1 MSAIPLLDNQN
12 LDQRKLFRYS
22 VVYLFL
28 TAIILMI
35 QNYIRY
41 GGHSSYDPG
50 IGGTYLMVSVLGFI
64 PVVLLVHKSLDW
76 FSNWK
81 VNHYWTFAA
90 ILGLLIIVV
99 FFILSNIILHVFGY
113 FEGWV
118 DMKYASWYFGK
129 EALIHGLLLAGNFF
143 FLQERK
149 DDQQKVISANHGR
162 KEITIKAD
170 LIEWIEADDHYLKIH
185 LADQSLIKRTTL
197 EKMADE
203 LQPDF
208 VRIHRKYLVNK
219 QEIIG
224 KEKSG
229 RDEYVVMKTGTKV
242 KVGRSYQPLEVLK
255 NT

>member
-12 LDQRKLFRYS
+12 LDHRKLFRYS
-22 VVYLFL
+22 VAYLVL

-41 GGHSSYDPG
+41 GGHSSYDPS

-81 VNHYWTFAA
+81 SNHYWTFATVW
-90 ILGLLIIVV
+90 GLVIVAV
-99 FFILSNIILHVFGY
+99 FFILSNVILHAFGY
-113 FEGWV
+113 FDGWINA
-118 DMKYASWYFGK
+118 KYASWYFGK
-129 EALIHGLLLAGNFF
+129 EAFIHGLLLAGNFF
-143 FLQERK
+143 FLQERQ
-149 DDQQKVISANHGR
+149 DDLQKVISANQGR
-162 KEITIKAD
+162 KEVTIKAD

-208 VRIHRKYLVNK
+208 VRIHRKYLVNR
-219 QEIIG
+219 QEIVG
-224 KEKSG
+224 KEKYG

-242 KVGRSYQPLEVLK
+242 KVGRSYQPLEVL
-255 NT
+255 